1 MASKNHL
8 MPKIKAQ
15 YTEPVN
21 KAGNLFSATMGL
33 PRALEILLRL

>member
-1 MASKNHL
+1 MAWKNHL
-8 MPKIKAQ
+8 VPKIKAQ

-33 PRALEILLRL
+33 LRVQEILLRL